1 MGLFNLFTAD
11 IAIDLGTA
19 NTLIWMKGKGIVLN
33 EPSIV
38 TYDRSTR
45 KIVAIGHEAKEMLG
59 RTHKDLQTIR
69 PLKDGVIA
77 DFEMAEGMLRE
88 FIKKIHVNW
97 FPSRR
102 VVISVPSGVTEV
114 EKRAVRDSAEHAGA
128 KEVHLIPEPMAAAI
142 GIGIDV
148 NEPYGNMIIDIG
160 GGTTEI
166 AVIALSGIVT
176 QESIRIAGD
185 EMTNAIIQLF
195 KKSYNILIGERTAE
209 DIKCEV
215 GSAMPLEEEVT
226 IQVKGRDLV
235 TGIPKIVEVSSV
247 EIREALNEPIIA
259 IIDAIKLALERTPP
273 ELAAD
278 ILDRGIMLTGGGS
291 LLKGLDERI
300 RMETGLPVHVA
311 EDPLT
316 AVVRGAGKV
325 LENLEAYSKVLIKS
339 QRY

>member
-1 MGLFNLFTAD
+1 
-11 IAIDLGTA
+11 
-19 NTLIWMKGKGIVLN
+19 
-33 EPSIV
+33 
-38 TYDRSTR
+38 
-45 KIVAIGHEAKEMLG
+45 
-59 RTHKDLQTIR
+59 
-69 PLKDGVIA
+69 
-77 DFEMAEGMLRE
+77 
-88 FIKKIHVNW
+88 
-97 FPSRR
+97 
-102 VVISVPSGVTEV
+102 
-114 EKRAVRDSAEHAGA
+114 
-128 KEVHLIPEPMAAAI
+128 
-142 GIGIDV
+142 
-148 NEPYGNMIIDIG
+148 
-160 GGTTEI
+160 
-166 AVIALSGIVT
+166 
-176 QESIRIAGD
+176 
-185 EMTNAIIQLF
+185 
-195 KKSYNILIGERTAE
+195 LIGERTAE